1 MEICHFRV
9 KDAVAGV
16 RCQTVATLLGSVY
29 TITMTRGILIAGN
42 ESALT
47 SAIEVEAVRR
57 VERYTL
63 ALLPDRL
70 SGDEA
75 KIGLQGWSSFS
86 VEKRIPLDWNPGS
99 PIAARALVL
108 AAENRLEQ
116 INEAI
121 LVCDPPS
128 VRTAVA
134 DLSLANVEI
143 LVNDYIKSWFFLV
156 RELAAV
162 FRAHG
167 GGVMALVCPETARTG
182 DKDDAADLLG
192 STALASFRALTR
204 GLLAAA
210 FSEPYLT
217 LGFSGVEA
225 GDDTGFA
232 AFIFKLIDEGN
243 RRNNGKFHKFGK
255 TGLFR

>member
-1 MEICHFRV
+1 
-9 KDAVAGV
+9 
-16 RCQTVATLLGSVY
+16 
-29 TITMTRGILIAGN
+29 MTRGILIVGN

-47 SAIEVEAVRR
+47 SAIEVEAARR

-70 SGDEA
+70 SGNDD
-75 KIGLQGWSSFS
+75 KIGLQSWSSIS

-116 INEAI
+116 VNEAI

-128 VRTAVA
+128 VRTAAA

-143 LVNDYIKSWFFLV
+143 LVNDYIKGWLFLV
-156 RELAAV
+156 KELAAV

-167 GGVMALVCPETARTG
+167 GGVIALVSPENAGAG
-182 DKDDAADLLG
+182 DKDNTADLLG
-192 STALASFRALTR
+192 STALAAFRAFTR

-210 FSEPYLT
+210 LSEPYLT

-225 GDDTGFA
+225 GDDAGFA
-232 AFIFKLIDEGN
+232 AFVFKLIDEGN
-243 RRNNGKFHKFGK
+243 RRNNGKLYKYGK
-255 TGLFR
+255 IGFFR

>member
-1 MEICHFRV
+1 
-9 KDAVAGV
+9 
-16 RCQTVATLLGSVY
+16 
-29 TITMTRGILIAGN
+29 MTRGILIAGN

-47 SAIEVEAVRR
+47 SAIEVEAARR

-70 SGDEA
+70 SGDNP
-75 KIGLQGWSSFS
+75 KMGLQNQFS
-86 VEKRIPLDWNPGS
+86 AVLADKRIALDWNPGS
-99 PIAARALVL
+99 PIAARTLTL

-128 VRTAVA
+128 VRCAAA

-143 LVNDYIKSWFFLV
+143 LVNDYIKGWFFLV
-156 RELAAV
+156 KELAAV

-167 GGVMALVCPETARTG
+167 GGVLALVCPETAGTG
-182 DKDDAADLLG
+182 GKDDAADLLG
-192 STALASFRALTR
+192 AAALAAFRAFTR

-217 LGFSGVEA
+217 LGFSGAEA
-225 GDDTGFA
+225 GDETGFA
-232 AFIFKLIDEGN
+232 AFIFKQLDEGN
-243 RRNNGKFHKFGK
+243 RRSNGKLHKYGK
-255 TGLFR
+255 LGFFR

>member
-1 MEICHFRV
+1 MPQKKTLR
-9 KDAVAGV
+9 AVAEKG
-16 RCQTVATLLGSVY
+16 GSVY
-29 TITMTRGILIAGN
+29 TIAMTRGILIVGN

-47 SAIEVEAVRR
+47 SAIEVEAARR

-70 SGDEA
+70 SSDNA
-75 KIGLQGWSSFS
+75 KIGLQTWSSAIS
-86 VEKRIPLDWNPGS
+86 AEKRIPLDWNPGS

-116 INEAI
+116 QINEAI

-128 VRTAVA
+128 VRTAAA

-143 LVNDYIKSWFFLV
+143 LVNDYIKGWFFLV
-156 RELAAV
+156 KELAAV

-167 GGVMALVCPETARTG
+167 GGTMALVCPETAGTG

-192 STALASFRALTR
+192 STALAAFRALTH

-217 LGFSGVEA
+217 LGFSGAEA
-225 GDDTGFA
+225 GDDGGFDS
-232 AFIFKLIDEGN
+232 FVFRQLDEGN
-243 RRNNGKFHKFGK
+243 RRNNGKLKK
-255 TGLFR
+255 KRKIGLFR

>member
-1 MEICHFRV
+1 
-9 KDAVAGV
+9 
-16 RCQTVATLLGSVY
+16 
-29 TITMTRGILIAGN
+29 MTRGILIVGN

-47 SAIEVEAVRR
+47 SAIEVEAAQR

-70 SGDEA
+70 SSGDNA
-75 KIGLQGWSSFS
+75 QIGLQSWSSAIS
-86 VEKRIPLDWNPGS
+86 AEKRISLEWNPGS
-99 PIAARALVL
+99 PISARTLVL
-108 AAENRLEQ
+108 AAGNRLEQ
-116 INEAI
+116 VNEAI

-232 AFIFKLIDEGN
+232 AFVFKLIDEGN
-243 RRNNGKFHKFGK
+243 RRNNGKLHKFGK